1 MEKSKLGKEGREHLG
16 EGGSCSFGCHTR
28 EDFIVKLTSGYRLE
42 GGKGGS
48 CADIWRKSLLGGR
61 MNRCKGPGV
70 LVYSQ
75 KSIQPG

>member
-1 MEKSKLGKEGREHLG
+1 MVLSTAEKNRVGKEGREHLG
-16 EGGSCSFGCHTR
+16 EGFDGFRCHT
-28 EDFIVKLTSGYRLE
+28 EKLTSGYRLE

-48 CADIWRKSLLGGR
+48 CADTWRKNLLGGR